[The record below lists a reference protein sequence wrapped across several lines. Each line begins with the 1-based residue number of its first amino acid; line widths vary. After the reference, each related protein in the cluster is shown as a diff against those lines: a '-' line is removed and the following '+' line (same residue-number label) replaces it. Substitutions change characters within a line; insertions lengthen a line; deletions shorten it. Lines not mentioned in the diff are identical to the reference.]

1 MNKKGQTAIV
11 AILSIAF
18 VMFTLMIMIIVVL
31 PNQQFKK
38 NECLQNIAKRYCE
51 GETYVFDRL
60 WNSQEGK
67 VFVCFENERD
77 VKGITF
83 KFMDEELERCE
94 K

>member
-1 MNKKGQTAIV
+1 MNKKGLIGQLV
-11 AILSIAF
+11 FFVVVLLLLLS
-18 VMFTLMIMIIVVL
+18 VLVWVVL

-51 GETYVFDRL
+51 GETYVLDRL
-60 WNSQEGK
+60 LVKQEGK

-77 VKGITF
+77 LKGLTF